1 MDKGRRS
8 VMKTIITFI
17 IVFGILVL
25 VHEFG
30 HFFFAKRSGI
40 LVREF
45 AIGMGPKIFAH
56 QGKDGTTYTIR
67 ILPIGGYVRMAGMGE
82 DETELAPGMT
92 LSVELNEQEEV
103 VKINTSKKVQLT
115 NSIPLEMLE
124 ADLEKEL
131 FIKGYVNG
139 DESEEITYKVNHDA
153 TIIEQ
158 DGTEVRI
165 APIDVQFQSA
175 KLWQRMLTNFAGPMN
190 NFILAF
196 VLFTVYVFMQGGVT
210 YTNTNLIGGIQP
222 DSPAEKA
229 NLKAEDRI
237 VSIDGK
243 NVSDWNDFTKV
254 IQNSPDKKLNLT
266 VESGGKTRKVDITP
280 KSQKSG
286 KQEIGVI
293 GILPPKKTGL
303 ADKLMGGVQET
314 INNSMQ
320 IFKALKS
327 LVTGFSLDKLG
338 GPVMMFQMS
347 SEASKAG
354 LNTVIWLMAML
365 SVNLGIINLLPIPAL
380 DGGKIV
386 LNILEGLRGKPL
398 SQEKEGLLTLIGFG
412 FIMLLMVLVTWND
425 IQRFFF

>member
-1 MDKGRRS
+1 
-8 VMKTIITFI
+8 MKTIITFI

-56 QGKDGTTYTIR
+56 QGKDGTAYTIR

-115 NSIPLEMLE
+115 NSIPMEMLE
-124 ADLEKEL
+124 ADLEREL

-139 DESEEITYKVNHDA
+139 NESEEITYKVNHDA

-196 VLFTVYVFMQGGVT
+196 VLFTIYVFMQGGVT
-210 YTNTNLIGGIQP
+210 YTNTNLIGGIQA

-229 NLKAEDRI
+229 SLKADDRI

-243 NVSDWNDFTKV
+243 SVNDWNDFTKI
-254 IQNSPDKKLNLT
+254 IQDSPGKELNLM
-266 VESGGKTRKVDITP
+266 VESSGKTREVDITP

-303 ADKLMGGVQET
+303 ADKLLGGVHET

-327 LVTGFSLDKLG
+327 LFTGFSLDKLG

>member
-1 MDKGRRS
+1 
-8 VMKTIITFI
+8 MKTIITFI

-56 QGKDGTTYTIR
+56 QGKDGTAYTIR

-115 NSIPLEMLE
+115 NSIPMEMLE
-124 ADLEKEL
+124 ADLEKDL

-139 DESEEITYKVNHDA
+139 DETSEITYKVNHDA

-196 VLFTVYVFMQGGVT
+196 VLFTLYVFMQGGVT
-210 YTNTNLIGGIQP
+210 YTNTNQIGDVQA
-222 DSPAEKA
+222 DSPAQQA
-229 NLKAEDRI
+229 NLKADDKI
-237 VSIDGK
+237 LAIDGK
-243 NVSDWNDFTKV
+243 EVSTWEDFTKI
-254 IQNSPDKKLNLT
+254 IQASPEKKLKLE
-266 VESGGKTRKVDITP
+266 VESDGKTREVAITP

-286 KQEIGVI
+286 EQEIGMI
-293 GILPPKKTGL
+293 GITPPKKTSFT
-303 ADKLMGGVQET
+303 DKLSGGIQTTLES
-314 INNSMQ
+314 SMQ

-327 LVTGFSLDKLG
+327 LFTGFSLDKLG

-386 LNILEGLRGKPL
+386 LNIIEGVRGKPL
-398 SQEKEGLLTLIGFG
+398 SQEKEGILTLIGFG
-412 FIMLLMVLVTWND
+412 FIMVLMVLVTWND

>member
-1 MDKGRRS
+1 
-8 VMKTIITFI
+8 MKTIITFI

-56 QGKDGTTYTIR
+56 QGKDGTAYTIR

-124 ADLEKEL
+124 ADLEREL

-139 DESEEITYKVNHDA
+139 DESKEITYKVNHDA

-210 YTNTNLIGGIQP
+210 YTNTNLIGGIQA
-222 DSPAEKA
+222 DSPAQKA
-229 NLKAEDRI
+229 ELKADDRI
-237 VSIDGK
+237 LAIDGEK
-243 NVSDWNDFTKV
+243 VSNWNEFTEI
-254 IQNSPDKKLNLT
+254 IQANPDKELSLV
-266 VESGGKTRKVDITP
+266 VESDGKTREVDITP
-280 KSQKSG
+280 KSQESG
-286 KQEIGVI
+286 GQEIGVI
-293 GILPPKKTGL
+293 GILPPMKTSFT
-303 ADKLMGGVQET
+303 DKLFGGIQTT
-314 INNSMQ
+314 IDNSLQ

-327 LVTGFSLDKLG
+327 LFTGFSLDKLG

-354 LNTVIWLMAML
+354 VSTVIWLMAML

-386 LNILEGLRGKPL
+386 LNIFEGVRGKPL
-398 SQEKEGLLTLIGFG
+398 SQEKEGVITLIGFG

>member
-1 MDKGRRS
+1 
-8 VMKTIITFI
+8 
-17 IVFGILVL
+17 
-25 VHEFG
+25 
-30 HFFFAKRSGI
+30 
-40 LVREF
+40 
-45 AIGMGPKIFAH
+45 MGPKIFAH
-56 QGKDGTTYTIR
+56 QGKDGTAYTIR

-115 NSIPLEMLE
+115 NSIPMELLE

-139 DESEEITYKVNHDA
+139 DESKEITYKVNHDA

-196 VLFTVYVFMQGGVT
+196 VLFTLYVFMQGGVS
-210 YTNTNLIGGIQP
+210 YTNTNLIGGVQA

-229 NLKAEDRI
+229 ELKADDKI
-237 VSIDGK
+237 LSINGTSVST
-243 NVSDWNDFTKV
+243 WEDFTKI
-254 IQNSPDKKLNLT
+254 IQENPEKKLSLK
-266 VESGGKTRKVDITP
+266 VESNGSTREVNVTP
-280 KSQKSG
+280 KSQTSG
-286 KQEIGVI
+286 DQKIGMI
-293 GILPPKKTGL
+293 GILPPKKTGFT
-303 ADKLMGGVQET
+303 DKLVGGIQTTLES
-314 INNSMQ
+314 SMQ

-327 LVTGFSLDKLG
+327 LFTGFSLDKLG

-386 LNILEGLRGKPL
+386 LNIIEGVRGKPL
-398 SQEKEGLLTLIGFG
+398 SQEKEGILTLIGFG
-412 FIMLLMVLVTWND
+412 FIMVLMVLVTWND

>member
-1 MDKGRRS
+1 
-8 VMKTIITFI
+8 MKTIITFI

-56 QGKDGTTYTIR
+56 QGKDGTAYTIR

-115 NSIPLEMLE
+115 NSIPMEMLE
-124 ADLEKEL
+124 ADLEREL

-139 DESEEITYKVNHDA
+139 DESKEITYKVNHDA
-153 TIIEQ
+153 TVIEH

-210 YTNTNLIGGIQP
+210 YTNTNLIGGIQA
-222 DSPAEKA
+222 DSPAQKA
-229 NLKAEDRI
+229 ELKADDRI
-237 VSIDGK
+237 LAIDGEK
-243 NVSDWNDFTKV
+243 VSNWNEFTKI
-254 IQNSPDKKLNLT
+254 IQANPDKELSLE
-266 VESGGKTRKVDITP
+266 VESNGKTREVDITP
-280 KSQKSG
+280 KSQESG
-286 KQEIGVI
+286 GQEIGVI
-293 GILPPKKTGL
+293 GILPPKKTSFT
-303 ADKLMGGVQET
+303 DKFFGGIQIT
-314 INNSMQ
+314 IDNSLQ

-327 LVTGFSLDKLG
+327 LFTGFSLDKLG

-354 LNTVIWLMAML
+354 VSTVILLMAML

-386 LNILEGLRGKPL
+386 LNILEGVRGKPL
-398 SQEKEGLLTLIGFG
+398 SQEKEGVITLIGFG

>member
-1 MDKGRRS
+1 
-8 VMKTIITFI
+8 MKTIITFI

-56 QGKDGTTYTIR
+56 QGKDGTAYTIR

-82 DETELAPGMT
+82 DETELAPGMP

-115 NSIPLEMLE
+115 NSIPMEMLE

-131 FIKGYVNG
+131 FIKGYING
-139 DESEEITYKVNHDA
+139 DELQEITYTVNHDA
-153 TIIEQ
+153 TIIEP

-190 NFILAF
+190 NFILAL

-210 YTNTNLIGGIQP
+210 YTNTNLIGGTQP
-222 DSPAEKA
+222 GSPAEKA
-229 NLKAEDRI
+229 SLKADDKI
-237 VSIDGK
+237 ISIDGK
-243 NVSDWNDFTKV
+243 AVSDWNDFTEI
-254 IQNSPDKKLNLT
+254 IQESPDKELNLMID
-266 VESGGKTRKVDITP
+266 SDGKTREVDITP
-280 KSQKSG
+280 ESQKSG
-286 KQEIGVI
+286 KKEIGVI

-303 ADKLMGGVQET
+303 ADKLIGGIQT
-314 INNSMQ
+314 TLSSSMQ

-327 LVTGFSLDKLG
+327 MFTGFSLDKLG

-347 SEASKAG
+347 AEASKAG

-386 LNILEGLRGKPL
+386 LNIFEGLRGKPL
-398 SQEKEGLLTLIGFG
+398 SQEKEGVLTLIGFG
-412 FIMLLMVLVTWND
+412 FVMLLMVLVTWND

>member
-1 MDKGRRS
+1 
-8 VMKTIITFI
+8 MKTIITFI

-56 QGKDGTTYTIR
+56 QGKDGTAYTIR

-92 LSVELNEQEEV
+92 LSVELNEREEV

-115 NSIPLEMLE
+115 NSIPMEMLE
-124 ADLEKEL
+124 ADLERGL

-139 DESEEITYKVNHDA
+139 DESKEVVYNVNHDA

-210 YTNTNLIGGIQP
+210 YTNTNLIGEVQA

-229 NLKAEDRI
+229 ELKAEDRI
-237 VSIDGK
+237 VSIDGTE
-243 NVSDWNDFTKV
+243 VSDWAEFTKI
-254 IQNSPDKKLNLT
+254 IQESPNKELSLE
-266 VESGGKTRKVDITP
+266 VESDGKTRDVDITP
-280 KSQKSG
+280 KAQESAG
-286 KQEIGVI
+286 EEIGVI
-293 GILPPKKTGL
+293 GVVPPKKTGL
-303 ADKLMGGVQET
+303 TDKLVGGIQTTLE
-314 INNSMQ
+314 SSLQ

-327 LVTGFSLDKLG
+327 LFTGFSLDKLG

-354 LNTVIWLMAML
+354 LSTVIWLMAML

-386 LNILEGLRGKPL
+386 LNIFEGVRGKPL
-398 SQEKEGLLTLIGFG
+398 SQEKEGIITLIGFG